1 MRAAVVTEPG
11 GPEVLQVR
19 EIETPE
25 PGPEEALVKIHASAL
40 NRADLSQRAGGYPA
54 PPGIRPDV
62 PGLEMAGEV
71 VAVGPRVT
79 QVAVGDR
86 VCALLGGGGYAEYTA
101 IDQAMAAP
109 IPEGMSYTDAA
120 SIPGSLLYRLRRAVQ
135 LVRPD
140 YGRARALIHA
150 AGSGVG
156 VAAVQL
162 AKAAGAAVF
171 GTASSDEKL
180 EKAKGLGLDVGVNLP
195 HRKLR
200 RGRQVRD
207 RRPGRGRHPRCRR
220 RALLER
226 QHHLAR
232 RQGPHGA
239 RRHAGRG
246 PPRGQYRRAHAED
259 VSACSAPCYGC
270 GRPSEKARITDQFKR
285 HVLPLFH
292 QGRLRPV
299 VDRVFPLDEVAEAH
313 RYMESNANFGK
324 IVLQVV

>member
-1 MRAAVVTEPG
+1 MRAAIVTEPG

-19 EIETPE
+19 EIDTPE

-71 VAVGPRVT
+71 VAVGSRVT

-109 IPEGMSYTDAA
+109 IPEGMSYTEAA
-120 SIPGSLLYRLRRAVQ
+120 SVPEVFFTAYDALFNWCGLTMGES
-135 LVRPD
+135 
-140 YGRARALIHA
+140 ALIHA

-171 GTASSDEKL
+171 GTASSGEKL
-180 EKAKGLGLDVGVNLP
+180 EKAKGLGLDVGVNYNIENFAEVVK
-195 HRKLR
+195 RET
-200 RGRQVRD
+200 D
-207 RRPGRGRHPRCRR
+207 GRGVDVILDVVGAPYWNDNIASLAIKGRMVLVGTLGGGRLEANIAALMPKRLSVFGTVLRM
-220 RALLER
+220 RA
-226 QHHLAR
+226 
-232 RQGPHGA
+232 
-239 RRHAGRG
+239 
-246 PPRGQYRRAHAED
+246 
-259 VSACSAPCYGC
+259 
-270 GRPSEKARITDQFKR
+270 PSEKARITDQFKR